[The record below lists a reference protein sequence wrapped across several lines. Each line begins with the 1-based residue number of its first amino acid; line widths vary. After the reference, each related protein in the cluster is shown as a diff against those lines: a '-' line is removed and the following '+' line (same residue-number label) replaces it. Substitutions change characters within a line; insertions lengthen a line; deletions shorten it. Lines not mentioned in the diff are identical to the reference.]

1 MIQAGQVDAMLVVA
15 TDCEVIPEII
25 AVLNAS
31 GSLATR
37 YNG

>member
-1 MIQAGQVDAMLVVA
+1 MIQAGAVDAMLVVG
-15 TDCEVIPEII
+15 TDCEVVPEVI

-37 YNG
+37 